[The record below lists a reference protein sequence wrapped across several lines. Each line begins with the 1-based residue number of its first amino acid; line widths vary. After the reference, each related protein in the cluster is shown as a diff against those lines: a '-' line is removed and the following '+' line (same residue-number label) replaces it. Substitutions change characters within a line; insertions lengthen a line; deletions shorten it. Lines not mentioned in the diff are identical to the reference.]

1 MKIFKFLAILTVS
14 VLLFT
19 GCADDDITNYAFA
32 DVSAPSDVS
41 ADFDITQD
49 DTGTVTITPSGE
61 GAQMFEVYFG
71 DTDNETPTEIA
82 AGENVTHV
90 YNEGEYVVKIV
101 AIGSTGLTSEF
112 NQTLV
117 VSFKAPEN
125 MVIAIDQPDSNPK
138 KITVT
143 PSADFAT
150 LFEVYFGDVENE
162 EPVVVMPGESIEHTY
177 EPGVYEITVIAKGAG
192 VATTEEDAI
201 VIIPEA
207 TDPLKL
213 PITFDMGTVSYAFA
227 TFGGASFEVVMNP
240 DLSGANPDESN
251 VGAITNSGAE
261 WEGGSFNLGESV
273 DFSGD
278 DKQITVKM
286 WSDVEISLLMKFEGG
301 IDDARANEVKVT
313 HGGTGWE
320 ELTFNFATNATKSF
334 IDGNQGVG
342 EAFVPTGQYEILT
355 LFIDGGGF
363 TAGTFYIDDI
373 AQPSAL
379 PNCIPETEENIDA
392 ANGPIFW
399 TFMTDDEDYEFDQF
413 GNIETDIVGNPKTDG
428 INSSCRVQKII
439 KTDPCETWSGIGQE
453 LQTAIDFSATDKK
466 VFTMKVLAETQA
478 SEVTLRLERLPHP
491 DVDPAYDRV
500 ATITEVGEW
509 QLLTFDFS
517 DVSEGTFKSMI
528 IYFERNANCDGDV
541 YYFDE
546 IKQIAPVPA
555 TCVAETEENI
565 DAANGPIKWTFM
577 NDDPDHEFD
586 QFGNLETD
594 IVDNPSIDVFNS
606 SCKVQKVIKTDPCE
620 TWSGLGQELPTAI
633 DFSAT
638 DKKRF
643 KMKVYAETQVTEVT
657 LRLERLPHPDV
668 EPAYDRV
675 ASITKVGEWQ
685 ELTFDFSDV
694 SDDTF
699 KSMIIYF
706 ERGANCDGDIYYF
719 DDIVQF

>member
-1 MKIFKFLAILTVS
+1 MKIFKFLAMLTVS

-32 DVSAPSDVS
+32 EVSAPSNVS

-49 DTGTVTITPSGE
+49 DTGTVTITPAGE

-71 DTDNETPTEIA
+71 ETENETPVEVA

-90 YNEGEYVVKIV
+90 YGEGEYDVKIV
-101 AIGSTGLTSEF
+101 AIGSSGLTSEY
-112 NQTLV
+112 NQNLV

-125 MVIAIDQPDSNPK
+125 LQVIVDQPATNPK
-138 KITVT
+138 KITVS
-143 PSADFAT
+143 PSADYAT
-150 LFEVYFGDVENE
+150 LFEVYFGDMEDE
-162 EPVVVMPGESIEHTY
+162 EPTQVMPGGSVDYTY
-177 EPGVYEITVIAKGAG
+177 DPGVYEITVIAKGAG
-192 VATTEEDAI
+192 RATTEEDAI

-213 PITFDMGTVSYAFA
+213 PITFDMGTVSYAA
-227 TFGGASFEVVMNP
+227 ETFGGASYEVVTNP
-240 DLSGANPDESN
+240 DVYRSHTTESN

-261 WEGGSFNLGESV
+261 WEGGSFSLGEPV

-278 DKQITVKM
+278 DKQITMKM
-286 WSDVEISLLMKFEGG
+286 WSDVEVSVLMKFEGG

-313 HGGTGWE
+313 HSGTGWE
-320 ELTFNFATNATKSF
+320 SLTFDFATNATKSF

-342 EAFVPTGQYEILT
+342 EPFVPTGQYEILT

-363 TAGTFYIDDI
+363 TTGTFYLDDI

-379 PNCIPETEENIDA
+379 PNCVPETEENIDA
-392 ANGPIFW
+392 ANGPINW
-399 TFMTDDEDYEFDQF
+399 TFMTNDPDHEFDQF
-413 GNIETDIVGNPKTDG
+413 GNIETYIVGNPKTDG
-428 INSSCRVQKII
+428 INASCRVQKVV
-439 KTDPCETWSGIGQE
+439 KTDPCETWSGVGQE
-453 LQTAIDFSATDKK
+453 LPTAIDFSTTDKK

-491 DVDPAYDRV
+491 NTDPAYDRV

-528 IYFERNANCDGDV
+528 IYFERNANCDGDI

-546 IKQIAPVPA
+546 IKQVAPVPA
-555 TCVAETEENI
+555 ACMAETEENI
-565 DAANGPIKWTFM
+565 DAANGPINWTFM
-577 NDDPDHEFD
+577 TDDPDHEFD
-586 QFGNLETD
+586 QFGNIETD
-594 IVDNPSIDVFNS
+594 IVDNPSIELVNT
-606 SCKVQKVIKTDPCE
+606 SCKVQKLIKTDPCE

-638 DKKRF
+638 DKKKF
-643 KMKVYAETQVTEVT
+643 KMKVYAETQVSEVT
-657 LRLERLPHPDV
+657 LRLERLPHPNVD
-668 EPAYDRV
+668 PAYDRV
-675 ASITKVGEWQ
+675 ATITQVGEWQ

-694 SDDTF
+694 SEGTF

-706 ERGANCDGDIYYF
+706 ERGANCDGDVYYF